1 MSKNENMEMVQGIV
15 ENLEMYASG
24 DYFLHNGELFPIDIW
39 DFSSKVDCEIRKEDT
54 LCGEYTYYIM
64 PDGEEILEDDV
75 EPASLFDYFNDM
87 LDIDYVVDRE
97 KQFKGARIMVTCGG
111 PNIFIDSY
119 RGIVELFW
127 WTEHASAEI
136 PADLCDAINDI
147 FRDYYYC

>member
-1 MSKNENMEMVQGIV
+1 MKNENLKMVQGIV
-15 ENLEMYASG
+15 DELEMYASG
-24 DYFLHNGELFPIDIW
+24 DYFLYNGELFPIDIW

-136 PADLCDAINDI
+136 PADLCDEINDI

>member
-1 MSKNENMEMVQGIV
+1 MSKSENLKMVQGIV
-15 ENLEMYASG
+15 DELEMYASG
-24 DYFLHNGELFPIDIW
+24 DYFLHSGELFPIDIW

-75 EPASLFDYFNDM
+75 EPASLFDYFNDF
-87 LDIDYVVDRE
+87 LDIGYVVDRE

-127 WTEHASAEI
+127 WTEHATAEI
-136 PADLCDAINDI
+136 PANICDEINEVLRE
-147 FRDYYYC
+147 FYYC

>member
-15 ENLEMYASG
+15 DDLEMYASG

-127 WTEHASAEI
+127 WTEHTSAEI
-136 PADLCDAINDI
+136 PADLCDEINDI

>member
-1 MSKNENMEMVQGIV
+1 MENEKMVQNIV
-15 ENLEMYASG
+15 LDMENYASG
-24 DYFLHNGELFPIDIW
+24 NYFLHNGELFPIDEE
-39 DFSSKVDCEIRKEDT
+39 DFAGKVDCEIRKEYT

-87 LDIDYVVDRE
+87 LDIDYVVDSN
-97 KQFKGARIMVTCGG
+97 KQYKGARIMVTCGG

-136 PADLCDAINDI
+136 PADLCDEINEI
-147 FRDYYYC
+147 FRDYFYC

>member
-1 MSKNENMEMVQGIV
+1 MKNENLKMVQGIV
-15 ENLEMYASG
+15 DELEMYASG
-24 DYFLHNGELFPIDIW
+24 DYFLYNGELFPIDIW
-39 DFSSKVDCEIRKEDT
+39 DFSSKVDCEIRKEDR
-54 LCGEYTYYIM
+54 LWGEYTYYIM

-136 PADLCDAINDI
+136 PADLCDEINDI

>member
-1 MSKNENMEMVQGIV
+1 MKNENLKMVQGIV
-15 ENLEMYASG
+15 DELEMYASG

-75 EPASLFDYFNDM
+75 ELASLFDYFNDM

-136 PADLCDAINDI
+136 PADLCDEINDI

>member
-15 ENLEMYASG
+15 EDLEMYASG

-75 EPASLFDYFNDM
+75 ESASLFDYFNDM

-136 PADLCDAINDI
+136 PADICDEINDI

>member
-15 ENLEMYASG
+15 DDLEMYASG

-119 RGIVELFW
+119 SGEVQLYW
-127 WTEHASAEI
+127 WTERATAVIPAEI
-136 PADLCDAINDI
+136 CEEINEV
-147 FRDYYYC
+147 FRDFYYC

>member
-1 MSKNENMEMVQGIV
+1 MSKSENLKMVQGIV
-15 ENLEMYASG
+15 DELEMYASG
-24 DYFLHNGELFPIDIW
+24 DYFLHSGELFPIDIW

-75 EPASLFDYFNDM
+75 EPASLFDYFNDF
-87 LDIDYVVDRE
+87 LDIGYVVDRE

-136 PADLCDAINDI
+136 PVDLCDEINDI

>member
-15 ENLEMYASG
+15 EDLEMYASG

-75 EPASLFDYFNDM
+75 EPASLFDYFNDF
-87 LDIDYVVDRE
+87 LDIDYIVDRE

-136 PADLCDAINDI
+136 PADICDEINEV
-147 FRDYYYC
+147 FQEFYYC

>member
-1 MSKNENMEMVQGIV
+1 MSKYENMEMVQGIV
-15 ENLEMYASG
+15 EDLEVYASG

-97 KQFKGARIMVTCGG
+97 KHFKGVRIMVTCGG

-136 PADLCDAINDI
+136 PADLCDEINDI

>member
-15 ENLEMYASG
+15 DDLEMYASG

-127 WTEHASAEI
+127 WTEHATAEI
-136 PADLCDAINDI
+136 PANICDEINEVLRE
-147 FRDYYYC
+147 FYYC

>member
-1 MSKNENMEMVQGIV
+1 MSKSENLKMVQGIV
-15 ENLEMYASG
+15 DELEMYASG
-24 DYFLHNGELFPIDIW
+24 DYFLHSGELFPIDIW

-64 PDGEEILEDDV
+64 PDGKEILEDDV
-75 EPASLFDYFNDM
+75 EPASLFDYFNDF
-87 LDIDYVVDRE
+87 LDIGYVVDRE

-127 WTEHASAEI
+127 WTEHATAEI
-136 PADLCDAINDI
+136 PANICDEINEVLRE
-147 FRDYYYC
+147 FYYC

>member
-1 MSKNENMEMVQGIV
+1 MSKSENMEMVQGIV

-119 RGIVELFW
+119 SGEVQLYW
-127 WTEHASAEI
+127 WTERATAVIPAEI
-136 PADLCDAINDI
+136 CEEINEV
-147 FRDYYYC
+147 FREFYYC

>member
-1 MSKNENMEMVQGIV
+1 MSKYENMEMVQGSG
-15 ENLEMYASG
+15 EDLEVYASG
-24 DYFLHNGELFPIDIW
+24 DYWLHNGELFPIDIW

-97 KQFKGARIMVTCGG
+97 KHFKGARIMVTCGG

-136 PADLCDAINDI
+136 PADLCDEINDI

>member
-97 KQFKGARIMVTCGG
+97 KQFKGARIIVTCGG

-136 PADLCDAINDI
+136 PADLCDEINDI